1 MSKLIVGIADMKMSQ
16 NAGELIT
23 YALGSCI
30 GICLFDPAVKVCALI
45 HIMLPLNMEPQR
57 TSTFKYADTA
67 IPQTL
72 KEMEQKGASRMRIT
86 AKIAGG
92 ASMFAVD
99 PKNPMSNIGKR
110 NIDSVTMCLRRDRI
124 KILAQDVGG
133 EKARTM
139 SVDVATGGVLLKSYG
154 KPDVVL

>member
-1 MSKLIVGIADMKMSQ
+1 MSKIIVGIADMKMSK
-16 NAGELIT
+16 NEGEIIT

-30 GICLFDPAVKVCALI
+30 GICLLDPIVKICALI
-45 HIMLPLNMEPQR
+45 HIMLPINMEPQR

-72 KEMEQKGASRMRIT
+72 KEMEQKGASRLRIT

-92 ASMFAVD
+92 ASMFATD

-110 NIDSVTMCLRRDRI
+110 NIDSVLMCLKRDRI

-139 SVDVATGGVLLKSYG
+139 SVDVATGTCTLKSYG
-154 KPDVVL
+154 KPDIVL